1 MTDDPP
7 PAPPLRR
14 RPRFPGILPTESTTM
29 NFDTVELKERL
40 QDLKKRLL
48 TLRDH
53 L

>member
-1 MTDDPP
+1 M
-7 PAPPLRR
+7 
-14 RPRFPGILPTESTTM
+14 S
-29 NFDTVELKERL
+29 FDSVELKERL

>member
-1 MTDDPP
+1 M
-7 PAPPLRR
+7 RSN
-14 RPRFPGILPTESTTM
+14 EVVM